1 MSKNIIYVDT
11 ELLNS
16 EIAQL
21 DGGIITKKTDS
32 FGSNKTNQ
40 EENQTGAKIGG
51 KVKVPVFEIS
61 SSIGGNDKTTTSVT
75 KAESELYDTV
85 FHDYSI
91 DMLLDMLKDE
101 LKSDESQFHE
111 NDPVLVESAFKAY
124 DFNQL
129 MKITD
134 DNLLDKLQKSFSA
147 SNKGDLTDINNQL
160 KALKKAPNKDRTFIA
175 MLEQKKKELDNPLK
189 DVAHVFS
196 AVNGFSKFVD
206 TLYPDT
212 VIFRTAESITLA
224 NKKDLRITPAQV
236 SALSNASQSI
246 HILGLVLTKQ
256 NDNLNNFG
264 DFSADD
270 IDKITGMLSS
280 IMLSSFSI
288 LHQGDSIIQPIAI
301 YFE

>member
-61 SSIGGNDKTTTSVT
+61 SSIGGNDKTSTSVT

-160 KALKKAPNKDRTFIA
+160 KTLKKAPNKDRTFIA

-189 DVAHVFS
+189 DVTHVFS

-212 VIFRTAESITLA
+212 VIFRTAKSITLA